1 MMKISIICMV
11 VALLFGCSNRQ
22 VKAPKRPDNVPKIA
36 EWYGGTDG
44 GAWCVVSKVPSEN
57 HFNLEVYND
66 HDGSV
71 WAKGVFTLNPE
82 CSAEKVYT
90 TNEIK
95 NSISAWTGEM
105 VLLNI
110 KGSNDRLCSL
120 VPIQEQSH

>member
-1 MMKISIICMV
+1 MMNTSIICMV

-22 VKAPKRPDNVPKIA
+22 TKTPKRPDNVPNIA

-44 GAWCVVSKVPSEN
+44 GAWCVVSKVPSET

-71 WAKGVFTLNPE
+71 WAKGVFKLNPE
-82 CSAEKVYT
+82 CNDEKVYT
-90 TNEIK
+90 INEIK
-95 NSISAWTGEM
+95 NFISAWTGET

-110 KGSNDRLCSL
+110 KGNNDRLCFL
-120 VPIQEQSH
+120 VPVQE